1 VDCTLALIR
10 LLSPESDSEIAT
22 IVAMLDARGIPSYV
36 RGGGIGGL
44 LPGVQINAYNTRDI
58 MVPEE
63 KATEALGL
71 LRDFEA
77 RQSAPAAGDANTKR
91 WGRLRNLFELLFFGW
106 FMPGPRVD
114 SNMAQPDGKSHNR
127 WSGP

>member
-1 VDCTLALIR
+1 MLVRLTSADSTLALIR

-22 IVAMLDARGIPSYV
+22 IVAMLDARGIPSFV

-63 KATEALGL
+63 KAAEALEL
-71 LRDFEA
+71 VRDLEA
-77 RQSAPAAGDANTKR
+77 QQSPPAGSLSAPRRGK
-91 WGRLRNLFELLFFGW
+91 LRNLLEFLLFG
-106 FMPGPRVD
+106 
-114 SNMAQPDGKSHNR
+114 
-127 WSGP
+127 